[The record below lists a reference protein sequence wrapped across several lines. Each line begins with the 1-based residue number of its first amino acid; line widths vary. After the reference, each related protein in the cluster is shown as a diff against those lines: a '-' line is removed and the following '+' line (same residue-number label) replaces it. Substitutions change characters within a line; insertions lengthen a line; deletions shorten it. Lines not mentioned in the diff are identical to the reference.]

1 MNSHRL
7 CFKPLVIAILLAAWA
22 DLASA
27 QVVPASPKG
36 FTTRTTGGGSSSN
49 IGVTSQPKPQEKTVR
64 TISYI
69 SLSEPRQWKSA
80 DGKSLLG
87 KLIAFEDL
95 IVETKIAAD
104 AKPSPSAPPLMPD
117 HPTVVRDAKARL
129 FIDSKPVEVA
139 LARLSE
145 DDQKFIENIRA
156 SITAS
161 ATKKN

>member
-1 MNSHRL
+1 MIGGSCTCRSIRGL
-7 CFKPLVIAILLAAWA
+7 TAT
-22 DLASA
+22 
-27 QVVPASPKG
+27 PKG

-49 IGVTSQPKPQEKTVR
+49 IGVVSQPKPQEKTVR

-69 SLSEPRQWKSA
+69 SLSEPRQWKSN

-104 AKPSPSAPPLMPD
+104 AQPAPATPPQMPVY
-117 HPTVVRDAKARL
+117 PTVVRDAKARL
-129 FIDSKPVEVA
+129 FIDSKSFEVA

-156 SITAS
+156 SIAASTA
-161 ATKKN
+161 KKN

>member
-7 CFKPLVIAILLAAWA
+7 CPAPLVIAVLLAAWSA
-22 DLASA
+22 IASA
-27 QVVPASPKG
+27 QVVPATPKG

-49 IGVTSQPKPQEKTVR
+49 VGVISQPKPQEKTVR

-69 SLSEPRQWKSA
+69 SLSEPRQWKSS
-80 DGKSLLG
+80 DEKSLLG

-95 IVETKIAAD
+95 VVETKIAAD
-104 AKPSPSAPPLMPD
+104 AKPTPATPPQMPD
-117 HPTVVRDAKARL
+117 HPSVVRDAKARL
-129 FIDSKPVEVA
+129 LIDHKPFEVA

-156 SITAS
+156 SMAAS
-161 ATKKN
+161 TTKKN